1 MKYLFI
7 PLENNSSFSLSL
19 PFYEIMS
26 LRKYCKIKIEEIY
39 KFNNFEFISFI
50 SNYPPNFRYLILT
63 RINLTRK
70 SNVLATTAVKG
81 SGISSVS
88 LAGEAEQKARATARN
103 AGRKR
108 YVLQIK
114 KTIRRSEL
122 YMI

>member
-1 MKYLFI
+1 MKYLLFI

-19 PFYEIMS
+19 PFYETMS

-39 KFNNFEFISFI
+39 NFEFISFI
-50 SNYPPNFRYLILT
+50 SNYPPNFRYLILM

-70 SNVLATTAVKG
+70 SNVLARTAVKG

>member
-7 PLENNSSFSLSL
+7 PLENNSSFSLS
-19 PFYEIMS
+19 PF

-39 KFNNFEFISFI
+39 KFRNNFEFISFI

-122 YMI
+122 YII